1 MAGLAQPQ
9 TAPTASLVNIPL
21 PDKHQAMSAAA
32 GRSFH
37 WRQQQQDV
45 WLLTGGCR
53 IQQGPWTA
61 TARDAV
67 LFVTPD
73 RYDSKQ
79 VTVYLEGD
87 VHVIS
92 NGDEGRFELRD
103 DSWYGV
109 LASLQPLE
117 FGALTPLP
125 EPLQKPAYYARGL
138 ARKNAYNE
146 GTVRRTQFQGGID
159 TPPSDE
165 SLVQDAIV
173 SGTRRL
179 RAFPRSTA
187 PVVAT
192 WYPSEDG
199 REWVAVI
206 DSGVNLI
213 IDGLGVNGMEGMG
226 AIDVSTD
233 RLVIWTAAQEQ
244 LDLSG
249 GTPQRSDTPLE
260 IYMEGNVIFRQGER
274 IIHAE
279 RMYYDVTRQV
289 GTILRAELLTPVRSF
304 QGLIRLK
311 ADMVQQ
317 TSPDQFVASNAFLTS
332 SRLGQPGYRLS
343 SSSILFEDQQV
354 PVVDPATG
362 QPAVDPFTGEPL
374 IEHRRRATSRNNVLF
389 VEEAPV
395 FYWPVMSSNLER
407 PEFYIRRLRYRHDEI
422 FGHQVMADL
431 DPYQLFNLDPIPGT
445 DWELSI
451 DYLSM
456 RGLGHGTRFSYS
468 RDDLEFFGLPAP
480 SAGFIDYW
488 GIQDRGVDI
497 LGGIRN
503 GYPPEADYRFR
514 AFGRHRSQLP
524 GEWQLTGE
532 LGWIS
537 DRNFHEQYFEN
548 EYDNFKDMTTGV
560 ELKQVV
566 DNMSTSILSD
576 VRVNDFYTETQWLP
590 RFDFNW
596 LGVSLLEDHL
606 TWHSHTSLAYADQQI
621 ASTPTFPPEAAIFKP
636 LPWEVPAKGERLVTR
651 HEIDM
656 PLEAGPFKIVPYAL
670 GELGHWGQDLAGND
684 YDRAYGQLG
693 VRASLPIWSVDPT
706 VESSLFNLHGLAHK
720 VVFEIDANYSDASN
734 NLFNPD
740 DPTDGLPLYD
750 NLNDTNIENFVRR
763 AQFTTYGAPYGNTIP
778 LRFDERTYGVRSGLQ
793 DWVTSPSAEVV
804 DDLEVVRMGVRQRWQ
819 TKRGLPGQRRIQD
832 WVVFNTG
839 ISFFPDEQRD
849 NFGES
854 LGLANYDF
862 RWHVGDRT
870 TILSSGVYDFFD
882 EGQQFTRV
890 SLHLN
895 RPPRGDMYI
904 SYSDLR
910 GPFYSQVLTFAYN
923 YQMTAKWLS
932 SFSTSYDFGEKRNIG
947 QNFILTRVGES
958 FLITIGFNV
967 DQAKDNFGLTFAVS
981 PRFMP
986 NVSFGQIGSASVP
999 IAGLYGLE

>member
-1 MAGLAQPQ
+1 MNVP
-9 TAPTASLVNIPL
+9 P
-21 PDKHQAMSAAA
+21 PDKHQPIYAHAAQ
-32 GRSFH
+32 SFN

-45 WLLTGGCR
+45 WLLSGGVK
-53 IQQGPWTA
+53 ITQGDWTA
-61 TARDAV
+61 TAEQAV
-67 LFVTPD
+67 LWVAPD
-73 RYDSKQ
+73 RYGSHQ
-79 VTVYLEGD
+79 VTMYFEGD
-87 VHVIS
+87 VRLLSDGVQ
-92 NGDEGRFELRD
+92 GRFELRD

-109 LASLQPLE
+109 LPALEPLE
-117 FGALTPLP
+117 FGALNPLP
-125 EPLQKPAYYARGL
+125 EPQQKPVIYARGL
-138 ARKNAYNE
+138 ARKNSFNA
-146 GTVRRTQFQGGID
+146 GVVRRTQFQSQID
-159 TPPSDE
+159 TPTVGAPTI
-165 SLVQDAIV
+165 QDPATP
-173 SGTRRL
+173 GTRRL

-199 REWVAVI
+199 CEWVAVI

-213 IDGLGVNGMEGMG
+213 IDGLDAEGADPLG
-226 AIDVSTD
+226 ALDISTD
-233 RLVIWTAAQEQ
+233 RLVIWTAAQQE

-249 GTPQRSDTPLE
+249 GTPQQANTPLE
-260 IYMEGNVIFRQGER
+260 IYMEGNVVFRQGER

-289 GTILRAELLTPVRSF
+289 GTILQAEVLTPIRSF
-304 QGLIRLK
+304 QGLVRLK
-311 ADMVQQ
+311 ANVVQQ
-317 TSPDQFVASNAFLTS
+317 TSPDRFVATDGYLTS
-332 SRLGQPGYRLS
+332 SRLGVPGYRLS
-343 SSSILFEDQQV
+343 SGDILFEDQQI
-354 PVVDPATG
+354 PVVDPVTG

-389 VEEAPV
+389 VEEVPV
-395 FYWPVMSSNLER
+395 FYWPVLSSNLER
-407 PEFYIRRLRYRHDEI
+407 PEFYIRRLRYRHDNV
-422 FGHQVMADL
+422 FGHQALLDL
-431 DPYQLFNLDPIPGT
+431 DPYQLLGIDPIVGT

-451 DYLSM
+451 DYLSE
-456 RGLGHGTRFSYS
+456 RGLGHGTRFAYN
-468 RDDLEFFGLPAP
+468 RGDLELFGMPAP

-488 GIQDRGVDI
+488 GIQDHGIDI

-514 AFGRHRSQLP
+514 AFGRNRTQLP
-524 GEWQLTGE
+524 NEWQLTAE

-537 DRNFHEQYFEN
+537 DRNFLEQYFEN

-566 DNMSTSILSD
+566 DNMSVSILSD
-576 VRVNDFYTETQWLP
+576 VRVNDFFTETQWLP
-590 RFDFNW
+590 RFDHNW
-596 LGVSLLEDHL
+596 LGISLLEDHL
-606 TWHSHTSLAYADQQI
+606 TWYSHTSLAYADYQI
-621 ASTPTFPPEAAIFKP
+621 ASTPTYPPEAAIFKP
-636 LPWEVPAKGERLVTR
+636 LPWEVPGEGERLVTR
-651 HEIDM
+651 QEIDL
-656 PLEAGPFKIVPYAL
+656 PLEAGPAKIVPYAL
-670 GELGHWGQDLAGND
+670 GELGHWGADLAGND

-720 VVFEIDANYSDASN
+720 VVFEVDANYSNSSD

-740 DPTDGLPLYD
+740 DPTDGVQLYD

-763 AQFTTYGAPYGNTIP
+763 AQFTTYGSNGNVIP
-778 LRFDERTYGVRSGLQ
+778 LQFDERTYGVRSGLQ

-804 DDLEVVRMGVRQRWQ
+804 DDLEVVRMGIRQRWQ

-839 ISFFPDEQRD
+839 ISFFPDDVRD

-854 LGLANYDF
+854 FGLANYDF
-862 RWHVGDRT
+862 RWHLGDRT

-882 EGQQFTRV
+882 DGQKFTRL

-895 RPPRGDMYI
+895 RPPRGDLLI
-904 SYSDLR
+904 SFSDLR
-910 GPFYSQVLTFAYN
+910 GPINSQVLTFAYN

-932 SFSTSYDFGEKRNIG
+932 TFSTSYDFGEGRNIG

-958 FLITIGFNV
+958 FLFTMGFNV
-967 DQAKDNFGLTFAVS
+967 DQAKDNVGVTFAVS
-981 PRFMP
+981 PRFLP
-986 NVSFGQIGSASVP
+986 NVSIGQLGSASVP